1 MKPRKIIQIDPICKN
16 FLLKITMLKSLMNCG
31 ELWGAYHQGWAMM
44 RDQEDC
50 IFPFWLNP
58 LDAKNYAQQHWPDYI
73 PRKIN
78 SEDFENALLPT
89 LSRLNVT
96 PALFNTN
103 GTKLKLTAAQM
114 RHLFFSQQ
122 RLHIA

>member
-58 LDAKNYAQQHWPDYI
+58 LDAKNYAQQHWP
-73 PRKIN
+73 
-78 SEDFENALLPT
+78 T

-103 GTKLKLTAAQM
+103 GTKLKLTATQM

>member
-1 MKPRKIIQIDPICKN
+1 
-16 FLLKITMLKSLMNCG
+16 
-31 ELWGAYHQGWAMM
+31 MM

-78 SEDFENALLPT
+78 SED
-89 LSRLNVT
+89 
-96 PALFNTN
+96 
-103 GTKLKLTAAQM
+103 LKM
-114 RHLFFSQQ
+114 RYC
-122 RLHIA
+122 RPCRD

>member
-1 MKPRKIIQIDPICKN
+1 
-16 FLLKITMLKSLMNCG
+16 
-31 ELWGAYHQGWAMM
+31 MM

-58 LDAKNYAQQHWPDYI
+58 LDAKNYAKQHWPDYI

-96 PALFNTN
+96 PALCNTN
-103 GTKLKLTAAQM
+103 GTRLKLSTAQM
-114 RHLFFSQQ
+114 RHLFFSEQ